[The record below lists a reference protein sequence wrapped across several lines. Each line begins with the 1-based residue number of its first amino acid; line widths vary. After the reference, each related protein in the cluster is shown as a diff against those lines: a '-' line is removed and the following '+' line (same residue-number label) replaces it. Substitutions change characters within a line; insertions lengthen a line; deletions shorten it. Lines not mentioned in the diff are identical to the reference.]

1 MPLVSII
8 VPVYN
13 TEKYLPRCLDSL
25 VNQTFR
31 DIEII
36 IVNDC
41 SQGNCN
47 EIAEEYLKKDN
58 RIKYIEHNE
67 NKGTLIARKTGSIAA
82 EGDYITYLD
91 SDDELD
97 INTCE
102 ELYKVVS
109 KEDYDFIRFGTKIK
123 SKYDVEDLDL
133 RISDEKRNIRISEK
147 YSFIELL
154 EVKLNHNVC
163 GGGGKREIVKKS
175 ISYIPDIRLTNAE
188 DLLQL
193 AIILYFCKS
202 YKTLNKKLYI
212 YHYDIGASPRIEDLE
227 IDKYKFLCQTTK
239 TALDEIY
246 NFLCKLNVE
255 KIYGY
260 SFSKLCYHHYNY
272 LNQVKDKDY
281 QNILNDTFGK
291 DFIEGYEKFQEA
303 SDYNS
308 IDYKSLQS
316 LNEKLIPYFF
326 SVIIFEKYTNVRIF
340 GIKISIKNK
349 KYYSEPIVI
358 TFNNLLK
365 NIFSISTNSKEII
378 LKLFG
383 LKFYIKKENE
393 DGK

>member
-13 TEKYLPRCLDSL
+13 TEKYLLRCLDSL

-36 IVNDC
+36 IVNDA
-41 SQGNCN
+41 SQGNCK
-47 EIAEEYLKKDN
+47 EIVEEYLKKDN

-109 KEDYDFIRFGTKIK
+109 KEDYDVIPFSIK
-123 SKYDVEDLDL
+123 VDSKYNVEALEL
-133 RISDEKRNIRISEK
+133 WLLSERNIIK
-147 YSFIELL
+147 YPFVELL
-154 EVKLNHNVC
+154 DGRFYHNVA
-163 GGGGKREIVKKS
+163 GNFFKKDVIKKS

-239 TALDEIY
+239 IALDEIY

-393 DGK
+393 YGK

>member
-1 MPLVSII
+1 MW
-8 VPVYN
+8 
-13 TEKYLPRCLDSL
+13 
-25 VNQTFR
+25 
-31 DIEII
+31 
-36 IVNDC
+36 
-41 SQGNCN
+41 
-47 EIAEEYLKKDN
+47 
-58 RIKYIEHNE
+58 
-67 NKGTLIARKTGSIAA
+67 
-82 EGDYITYLD
+82 
-91 SDDELD
+91 
-97 INTCE
+97 
-102 ELYKVVS
+102 
-109 KEDYDFIRFGTKIK
+109 
-123 SKYDVEDLDL
+123 
-133 RISDEKRNIRISEK
+133 
-147 YSFIELL
+147 
-154 EVKLNHNVC
+154 
-163 GGGGKREIVKKS
+163 GGGKREIVKKS

>member
-13 TEKYLPRCLDSL
+13 TEKYLLRCLDSL

-36 IVNDC
+36 IVNDY
-41 SQGNCN
+41 SQGNCK
-47 EIAEEYLKKDN
+47 EIVEEYLKKDN

-109 KEDYDFIRFGTKIK
+109 KEDYDVIPFSIK
-123 SKYDVEDLDL
+123 VDSKYNVEALEL
-133 RISDEKRNIRISEK
+133 WLLSERNIIK
-147 YSFIELL
+147 YPFVELL
-154 EVKLNHNVC
+154 DGRFYHNVA
-163 GGGGKREIVKKS
+163 GNFFKKDVIKKS

-393 DGK
+393 YGK

>member
-109 KEDYDFIRFGTKIK
+109 KEDYDVIPFSIK
-123 SKYDVEDLDL
+123 VDSKYNVEALEL
-133 RISDEKRNIRISEK
+133 WLLSERNIIK
-147 YSFIELL
+147 YPFVELL
-154 EVKLNHNVC
+154 DGRFYHNVA
-163 GGGGKREIVKKS
+163 GNFFKKDVIKKS

-239 TALDEIY
+239 IALDEIY

-393 DGK
+393 YGK

>member
-36 IVNDC
+36 IVNDY
-41 SQGNCN
+41 SQGNCK
-47 EIAEEYLKKDN
+47 EIVEEYLKKDN

-109 KEDYDFIRFGTKIK
+109 KEDYDVIPFSIK
-123 SKYDVEDLDL
+123 VDSKYNVEALEL
-133 RISDEKRNIRISEK
+133 WLLSERNIIK
-147 YSFIELL
+147 YPFVELL
-154 EVKLNHNVC
+154 DGRFYHNVA
-163 GGGGKREIVKKS
+163 GNFFKKDVIKKS

-393 DGK
+393 YGK

>member
-109 KEDYDFIRFGTKIK
+109 KEDYDVIPFSIK
-123 SKYDVEDLDL
+123 VDSKYNVEALEL
-133 RISDEKRNIRISEK
+133 WLLSERNIIK
-147 YSFIELL
+147 YPFVELL
-154 EVKLNHNVC
+154 DGRFYHNVA
-163 GGGGKREIVKKS
+163 GNFFKKDVIKKS

-291 DFIEGYEKFQEA
+291 DFIEGYEKFKEA

>member
-109 KEDYDFIRFGTKIK
+109 KEDYDVIPFSIK
-123 SKYDVEDLDL
+123 VDSKYNVEALEL
-133 RISDEKRNIRISEK
+133 WLLSERNIIK
-147 YSFIELL
+147 YPFVELL
-154 EVKLNHNVC
+154 DGRFYHNVA
-163 GGGGKREIVKKS
+163 GNFFKKDVIKKS

>member
-109 KEDYDFIRFGTKIK
+109 KEDYDVIPFSIK
-123 SKYDVEDLDL
+123 VDSKYNVEALEL
-133 RISDEKRNIRISEK
+133 WLLSERNIIK
-147 YSFIELL
+147 YPFVELL
-154 EVKLNHNVC
+154 DGRFYHNVA
-163 GGGGKREIVKKS
+163 GNFFKKDVIKKS

-393 DGK
+393 YGK

>member
-13 TEKYLPRCLDSL
+13 TEKYLLRCLDSL

-36 IVNDC
+36 IVNDY
-41 SQGNCN
+41 SQGNCK
-47 EIAEEYLKKDN
+47 EIVEEYLKKDN

-109 KEDYDFIRFGTKIK
+109 KEDYDVIPFSIK
-123 SKYDVEDLDL
+123 VDSKYNVEALEL
-133 RISDEKRNIRISEK
+133 WLLSERNIIK
-147 YSFIELL
+147 YPFVELL
-154 EVKLNHNVC
+154 DGRFYHNVA
-163 GGGGKREIVKKS
+163 GNFFKKDVIKKS

-291 DFIEGYEKFQEA
+291 DFIEGYEKFKEA

>member
-13 TEKYLPRCLDSL
+13 TEKYLLRCLDSL

-36 IVNDC
+36 IVNDY
-41 SQGNCN
+41 SQGNCK
-47 EIAEEYLKKDN
+47 EIVEEYLKKDN

-67 NKGTLIARKTGSIAA
+67 NKGTLIATKTGSIAA

-109 KEDYDFIRFGTKIK
+109 KEDYDVIPFSIK
-123 SKYDVEDLDL
+123 VDSKYNVEALEL
-133 RISDEKRNIRISEK
+133 WLLSERNMIK
-147 YSFIELL
+147 YPFVELL
-154 EVKLNHNVC
+154 DGRFYHNVA
-163 GGGGKREIVKKS
+163 GNFFKKDVIKKS

-393 DGK
+393 YGK